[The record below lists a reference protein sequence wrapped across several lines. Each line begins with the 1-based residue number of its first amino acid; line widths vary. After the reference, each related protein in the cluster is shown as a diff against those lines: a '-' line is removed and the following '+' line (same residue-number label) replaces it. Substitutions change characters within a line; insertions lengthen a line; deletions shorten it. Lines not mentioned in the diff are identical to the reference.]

1 MSGFCCLF
9 PTTYSSFILGWRN
22 RLRHLQTQ
30 PWHKPVHHTVEQKPK
45 CQECAAHCANTST
58 TSNPQNA
65 ALLKRRHSQV
75 PLHPRGCYSRLTQ
88 RPCFQYPVRFHWAI
102 QAAETKLWSRQH
114 EALYK
119 KYILKQSHSFWLLN
133 WDFQAFFTFIQRGAG
148 GLGWRFHGHS
158 TRGQYDRLRN
168 YLLYPGH
175 HTETERARGPPE
187 RLQNI

>member
-1 MSGFCCLF
+1 MTEVEKSGFVVPHNLHELHPWMEKQAEASSDPALTQTSSPHCGAKTLVSGVCL
-9 PTTYSSFILGWRN
+9 TL
-22 RLRHLQTQ
+22 
-30 PWHKPVHHTVEQKPK
+30 
-45 CQECAAHCANTST
+45 C
-58 TSNPQNA
+58 
-65 ALLKRRHSQV
+65 V

-102 QAAETKLWSRQH
+102 QVVETELWSRQH

-119 KYILKQSHSFWLLN
+119 KYILKQSQRFWLLN
-133 WDFQAFFTFIQRGAG
+133 WDFQALFTFIQRRAG

-175 HTETERARGPPE
+175 HTETERARGPLE